1 MSLSFLKMGGLPEY
15 EGRANRVD
23 CTLISRFSARKGA
36 CQFML
41 KMSILRTDDPSSQ
54 HKRERWLGQ
63 QDEVLTW
70 RLRAEAAEM
79 HLQKFKGEQGP
90 RTQE

>member
-1 MSLSFLKMGGLPEY
+1 
-15 EGRANRVD
+15 
-23 CTLISRFSARKGA
+23 
-36 CQFML
+36 ML